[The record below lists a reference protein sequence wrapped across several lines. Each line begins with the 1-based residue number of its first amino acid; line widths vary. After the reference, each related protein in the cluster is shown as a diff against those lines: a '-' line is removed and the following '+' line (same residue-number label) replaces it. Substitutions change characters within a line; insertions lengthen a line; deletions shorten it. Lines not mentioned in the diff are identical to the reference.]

1 MNSTPPPPHV
11 PTPPEIGKVIQ
22 ETSSEISTFFT
33 QPIRL
38 IREYKREDLRPDLIT
53 GLTVS
58 IVMLPGAIAY
68 ALVAELPPQTG
79 LYASIIATIVGALWG
94 SSNHLNTGPTNT
106 TSLIV
111 LSGLLMVAVPG
122 TPEYVVAAGVMA
134 VWVGVIRL
142 GLGVARLGIL
152 ANFVSDA
159 VIVGFTGGAGILI
172 MLNQLKHIFR
182 LDIARYPLIYDTV
195 FEVIRKIGDAHLL
208 SMGISVSTIVFLL
221 LQRRFKPKWPGP
233 LIVMVV
239 GAAIVGLAHLDQRG
253 VVVLGDLPRALPS
266 LTLHGVLDFELI
278 RSMASS
284 IFAVAIIGLVEATSI
299 SRAVAARSGQ
309 YLQANQEFVGQGLAN
324 IASGMFSGYPCSGS
338 MTRSVINYESG
349 GRTRMGSVFAGSF
362 VLLAMLLF
370 APWAT
375 FLPRAALSGLLVVMG
390 SRMINIKEMKR
401 IRETSMGDTLTMG
414 ITFAATLLL
423 PLETA
428 VFTGVL
434 VSFARYIYTTSS
446 PKVESMVP
454 DKKFEHFEYQ
464 PDKPECL
471 QLGAL
476 TIEGSLYFGATQHVE
491 DELRANI
498 EQHPDQQYLL
508 LRLHRVNHCDISG
521 LHMLETIV
529 RLYRQKG
536 GDVFIVGVREAV
548 WDKMELSGFS
558 KMLGYRNYFGQERA
572 IPAIFNLLNPSICI
586 YHCPHR
592 VWKECQLL
600 PKVEGEKMMAACG
613 IDETTAVVNHVQPEE
628 LWTDL
633 TDGEPTASIIDI
645 REMGEF
651 MQAHVPRSS
660 LIPMPRILQ
669 GDVALPKD
677 EPIVLVCRTGRRTT
691 QTICL
696 LQKQGYENIKNL
708 DGGMVAWHKAGLPT
722 VMGDFED
729 NEEEKELLG

>member
-1 MNSTPPPPHV
+1 MNSTP
-11 PTPPEIGKVIQ
+11 TAPEIGKTVR
-22 ETSSEISTFFT
+22 ETLRETSTFFA

-38 IREYKREDLRPDLIT
+38 FRGYKREDLRADLIT

-68 ALVAELPPQTG
+68 ALVAELPPQMG
-79 LYASIIATIVGALWG
+79 LYASIIAAIVGALWG

-122 TPEYVVAAGVMA
+122 TPEYIVAAGAMA

-142 GLGVARLGIL
+142 GLGLARLGIL

-182 LDIARYPLIYDTV
+182 LDIDRHPLIYDTV
-195 FEVIRKIGDAHLL
+195 FEVVRELGDAHWL
-208 SMGISVSTIVFLL
+208 SVAISVGTIVFLL

-233 LIVMVV
+233 LIVMVA
-239 GAAIVGLAHLDQRG
+239 GAAIVGFAHLDQRG
-253 VVVLGDLPRALPS
+253 VVVLGNLPRSLPPF
-266 LTLHGVLDFELI
+266 TWQGVFDFELV

-299 SRAVAARSGQ
+299 SRAVASRSGQ
-309 YLQANQEFVGQGLAN
+309 YLQTNQEFVGQGLAN
-324 IASGMFSGYPCSGS
+324 IASGLFSGYPCSGS
-338 MTRSVINYESG
+338 MTRSVLNYEAG
-349 GRTRMGSVFAGSF
+349 GRTRMTSVFGGLF
-362 VLLAMLLF
+362 VLSAMLLF
-370 APWAT
+370 APLAT

-390 SRMINIKEMKR
+390 SRMINFTEIRR
-401 IRETSMGDTLTMG
+401 IRATSLGDTLTMG
-414 ITFAATLLL
+414 ITFASTLLL
-423 PLETA
+423 PLELA

-454 DKKFEHFEYQ
+454 DKEFEHFEYQ
-464 PDKPECL
+464 PDKPDCP

-491 DELRANI
+491 DRLRANMN
-498 EQHPDQQYLL
+498 QHPDQQYLL

-536 GDVFIVGVREAV
+536 GDVFVVGVREAV
-548 WDKMELSGFS
+548 WHKMRLGGFS
-558 KMLGYRNYFGQERA
+558 KMLGHRNFFAQERA
-572 IPAIFNLLNPSICI
+572 IPIIFNLLDPTICI
-586 YHCPHR
+586 YKCPYR
-592 VWKECQLL
+592 VWKECQRL
-600 PKVEGEKMMAACG
+600 PKIEGEADMPICAEWMK
-613 IDETTAVVNHVQPEE
+613 TAVIGHVQPEE
-628 LWTDL
+628 LWADIM
-633 TDGEPTASIIDI
+633 DGTSTPSIIDI

-651 MQAHVPRSS
+651 MHSHIPRAS
-660 LIPMPRILQ
+660 LIPMPRILH
-669 GDVALPKD
+669 GDVVLPKD
-677 EPIVLVCRTGRRTT
+677 EPIILICRAGRRTT
-691 QTICL
+691 QTICT
-696 LQKQGYENIKNL
+696 LQQQGYDNLKNL
-708 DGGMVAWHKAGLPT
+708 EGGMVAWEKAGLPA
-722 VMGDFED
+722 VMGDFIDED
-729 NEEEKELLG
+729 EENEMLGLD